1 MSRSKGP
8 GCRRKAWS
16 SCARRLKRS
25 VWLRHCSSSSRTR
38 TWAKTHDKPQDP
50 SCAVS
55 TQPRTRLHTTSAQ
68 PLGLGTSPQPGCPTA
83 PNSARLRV
91 RPGAVGQP
99 HSQPRLSQRGLVP
112 QAAALPACSRFLGQ
126 KGSPYPHHHHSITS
140 AAFSAPWLVTL
151 PQSVTQIPALREVPG
166 EIPHGSQG
174 HLCDR
179 NEPIPRNFP
188 QGPGESPSRRSWVT
202 LARNFLKVSAAG
214 FRGGQGLCLPSTVA
228 DLGRGGGPH
237 IL

>member
-112 QAAALPACSRFLGQ
+112 QAAALPACGRFLGQ
-126 KGSPYPHHHHSITS
+126 GVALPPSPPQHH
-140 AAFSAPWLVTL
+140 FSSFLSSVACHPATVSDPNPC
-151 PQSVTQIPALREVPG
+151 PQRSPRRDPTREPG
-166 EIPHGSQG
+166 AS
-174 HLCDR
+174 L
-179 NEPIPRNFP
+179 
-188 QGPGESPSRRSWVT
+188 
-202 LARNFLKVSAAG
+202 
-214 FRGGQGLCLPSTVA
+214 
-228 DLGRGGGPH
+228 
-237 IL
+237 